1 MQHGLSLT
9 EIYKSFGEVN
19 ALRRVSFDVAQ
30 GEIVALLGP
39 SGCGKSTLLTLIA
52 GLDEPDGG
60 SITWNGEPVAD
71 IPPHLRGFGFMF
83 QDYALFPHMNVFDNI
98 AFGLRMSH
106 LEKSKVEQRVQEAL
120 ALVGMQGFAQ
130 REVIN
135 LSGGEQQRVAL
146 ARSLAPRPHL
156 LMLDE
161 PLGALDRTLREHLV
175 FELGDILHQL
185 HQTAIYVTHD
195 QEEAFAFADRVVLLN
210 AGEVEQIGSPHNI
223 YHQPASEFVARF
235 LGMDNIIQGVV
246 RQVDGGYMVESQIGT
261 LPLLRP
267 ASGKITFL
275 LRPDAVSLG
284 EEGSSHLRGRVA
296 RRSFRGSACRLTV
309 EVNQTLLT
317 FEFSSNLNIP
327 QVDEMVTI
335 GFDPVEAIKVF

>member
-1 MQHGLSLT
+1 MEHGLSLT

-19 ALRRVSFDVAQ
+19 ALRGVSFDVVQ

-39 SGCGKSTLLTLIA
+39 SGCGKSTLLNLIA
-52 GLDEPDGG
+52 GLDEPDRGN
-60 SITWNGEPVAD
+60 ITWNGEPLAG
-71 IPPHLRGFGFMF
+71 IPPHLRGFGLMF

-98 AFGLRMSH
+98 AFGLRMNH
-106 LEKSKVEQRVQEAL
+106 LEKTKIQQRVQEVL

-161 PLGALDRTLREHLV
+161 PLGALDRTLRERLV
-175 FELGDILHQL
+175 YELGDILHQL
-185 HQTAIYVTHD
+185 QQTAIYVTHD

-210 AGEVEQIGSPHNI
+210 AGKVEQIGSPHNI

-235 LGMDNIIQGVV
+235 LGMENIFKGAV
-246 RQVDGGYMVESQIGT
+246 RQVDDSFIVESQIGT
-261 LPLLRP
+261 LPLPQP
-267 ASGKITFL
+267 ASGEITFL

-284 EEGSSHLRGRVA
+284 EGGNSHLRGRVA

-309 EVNQTLLT
+309 DFNQTLLT

-327 QVDEMVTI
+327 KVGEMVTI
-335 GFDPVEAIKVF
+335 GFDPKDAIKVF